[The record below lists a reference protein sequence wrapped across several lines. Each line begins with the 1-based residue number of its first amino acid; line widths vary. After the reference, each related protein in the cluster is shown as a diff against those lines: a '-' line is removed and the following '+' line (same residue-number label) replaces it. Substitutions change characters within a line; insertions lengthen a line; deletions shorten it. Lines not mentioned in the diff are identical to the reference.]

1 MASVHILNPMIYGK
15 ISLNQDII
23 HPDTQDVLHKAGDV
37 LSWDDFVY
45 MLSLG
50 IEKIDIEV
58 AEEGVTV

>member
-1 MASVHILNPMIYGK
+1 MVYGK
-15 ISLNQDII
+15 INLNQDVI

-37 LSWDDFVY
+37 LSWDDFVH

>member
-1 MASVHILNPMIYGK
+1 MISCKNKLVLTILFN
-15 ISLNQDII
+15 LNQDII

-37 LSWDDFVY
+37 LSWDDFVR